1 MASRG
6 SRAVADGGEVAA
18 LFLGPDLRAR
28 GHAIAE
34 APVLKL
40 LLRLD
45 VLLRLDALL
54 LREDR
59 VLLREEVLLR
69 ELREGERVAPV
80 VLLPAPARLARLARL
95 SGEAPGLGL
104 PVD

>member
-54 LREDR
+54 LREER
-59 VLLREEVLLR
+59 VLLRV
-69 ELREGERVAPV
+69 LREGERVAPV
-80 VLLPAPARLARLARL
+80 DLLPARERLARLARL